1 MEKYYIMTLEEIQ
14 ELIRKDKDFIY
25 SKRFDFSIDK
35 LLERYP
41 DGAPAKVIAQV
52 LLITEEEVESL
63 TQGAIES
70 LRKKMKVE
78 VD

>member
-1 MEKYYIMTLEEIQ
+1 MTLEEIQ
-14 ELIRKDKDFIY
+14 ELLHKDKDFIY
-25 SKRFDFSIDK
+25 SKRFDYSIEK

-52 LLITEEEVESL
+52 LLITEEEVEKL
-63 TQGAIES
+63 TQEAIVS
-70 LRKKMKVE
+70 LRKKMKVD